1 MASPW
6 RLILERLSGHDDRAG
21 ADRTVE
27 SVADQ
32 ARKRMPQEQP
42 LAIAPPAAAQPQPVS
57 SPSQQQQQEEAP
69 MPEFDP
75 MEHLG
80 QRNELLHVRFGYMAD
95 RLEDLKTLTEDFS
108 LLTKP
113 IEEMA
118 IELPRAKARILEY
131 EALLQREVQ
140 DNRATKADLGELRE
154 KHSAAL
160 DERLAAVN
168 RSRALA
174 EELERSDSAVAD
186 HRIRLAEF
194 ETLVRTAERR
204 AGNEVANRE
213 RLDGEIASLTAEL
226 SEKDESLQSLT
237 RDVGR
242 QAERVADLD
251 RECQR
256 LQKIV
261 DNQVHQIVDIQ
272 GKHHELEKASFEQV
286 QTIEDLRNRRESE
299 RSERQKAAHAQDLA
313 LSALSAEK
321 ASLLLKVDELS
332 ARLGAADQSV
342 VQLRGLLSER
352 EGALRLSEDQLRSH
366 SKERA
371 AIERQHA
378 ALEQQMTDRSAQLA
392 ELKGITDDA
401 GKRVE
406 MLTKALSAKSAA
418 HDGAM
423 EKAQARSL
431 RIDELTARFE
441 KERTSLDA
449 TNRRLVEE
457 LENERAERTLAQGAL
472 KIARES
478 RASLQRQNEALKRSN
493 RAMRNAAVEGEEPD
507 QHRIDETV
515 EAAAWAGPDEPSS
528 NVKPFPPKSREL
540 GDNE

>member
-6 RLILERLSGHDDRAG
+6 RLILDRLSGHDDRSDAERAPQRA
-21 ADRTVE
+21 ADEAPRRAPEEQVLAITQE
-27 SVADQ
+27 PSPQRSVSV
-32 ARKRMPQEQP
+32 PEQEQEAP
-42 LAIAPPAAAQPQPVS
+42 LAD
-57 SPSQQQQQEEAP
+57 
-69 MPEFDP
+69 FDR

-118 IELPRAKARILEY
+118 TELPKAKARILEY

-140 DNRATKADLGELRE
+140 DNRSTKADLSELRD
-154 KHSAAL
+154 KHAGAL

-174 EELERSDSAVAD
+174 EELERSDAAVAD
-186 HRIRLAEF
+186 HRIRLAEL
-194 ETLVRTAERR
+194 ETLVKTAERR
-204 AGNEVANRE
+204 AMNEVGNRE
-213 RLDGEIASLTAEL
+213 RLEAEINALTSEVV
-226 SEKDESLQSLT
+226 EKDDNLQSLSQQ
-237 RDVGR
+237 VNR
-242 QAERVADLD
+242 QAERAANLD

-261 DNQVHQIVDIQ
+261 DSQVHQIVDIQ

-286 QTIEDLRNRRESE
+286 HTIEDLRNRRESE
-299 RSERQKAAHAQDLA
+299 RAERQKAAHSQDLA

-332 ARLGAADQSV
+332 ARLGATDQSV
-342 VQLRGLLSER
+342 TQLRNLLSER
-352 EGALRLSEDQLRSH
+352 EGALRAAEEQLRTH
-366 SKERA
+366 SKDRA

-378 ALEQQMTDRSAQLA
+378 ALEQQMAERSAQLA
-392 ELKGITDDA
+392 ELKGVSDDA
-401 GKRVE
+401 AKRVE
-406 MLTKALSAKSAA
+406 MLTKALSAKTAA
-418 HDGAM
+418 HDAAT
-423 EKAQARSL
+423 EKAHARSL
-431 RIDELTARFE
+431 RIDDLTGRFE
-441 KERTSLDA
+441 KERASFDSA
-449 TNRRLVEE
+449 NRRLVEE

-493 RAMRNAAVEGEEPD
+493 RAMRNAVADDGEREPSA
-507 QHRIDETV
+507 IA
-515 EAAAWAGPDEPSS
+515 EAYDVAERDEPGEASS
-528 NVKPFPPKSREL
+528 NVKPFPPKLREQ
-540 GDNE
+540 GDND

>member
-6 RLILERLSGHDDRAG
+6 RLILERLSGHDDRSDAG
-21 ADRTVE
+21 RVARPAAGEALRQAPDGVMSAIARQPGPPRSE
-27 SVADQ
+27 SVSE
-32 ARKRMPQEQP
+32 REEK
-42 LAIAPPAAAQPQPVS
+42 APVA
-57 SPSQQQQQEEAP
+57 
-69 MPEFDP
+69 EFDP

-95 RLEDLKTLTEDFS
+95 RLEDLKTLTEDFN
-108 LLTKP
+108 LLTRP

-118 IELPRAKARILEY
+118 TELPKAKARILEY

-140 DNRATKADLGELRE
+140 DNTSIKADLSELRD
-154 KHSAAL
+154 KHAVAL

-174 EELERSDSAVAD
+174 EELERGDAMAAD
-186 HRIRLAEF
+186 HRIRLTEL
-194 ETLVRTAERR
+194 ETLGKTAERR
-204 AGNEVANRE
+204 AMNEVANRE
-213 RLDGEIASLTAEL
+213 RLEAEINALTAEL
-226 SEKDESLQSLT
+226 SEKDDSLQSLT
-237 RDVGR
+237 QQVNR
-242 QAERVADLD
+242 QTERAADLD

-272 GKHHELEKASFEQV
+272 GKHHELEKASYEQV

-299 RSERQKAAHAQDLA
+299 RAERQKAAHAQDLA
-313 LSALSAEK
+313 LSALSADK
-321 ASLLLKVDELS
+321 ASLLLKVDELA
-332 ARLGAADQSV
+332 ARLGATDQSV
-342 VQLRGLLSER
+342 TQLRGLLGDR
-352 EGALRLSEDQLRSH
+352 EGALRTAEEHLRAH
-366 SKERA
+366 SKDRA

-392 ELKGITDDA
+392 ELKGISDDA
-401 GKRVE
+401 VKRVE

-418 HDGAM
+418 HDAAT

-431 RIDELTARFE
+431 RIDDLTGRFD
-441 KERTSLDA
+441 KERASLDA
-449 TNRRLVEE
+449 ANRRLVEE

-493 RAMRNAAVEGEEPD
+493 RAMRNAVADEDERGQPGMGEAVDVVEWDEAGE
-507 QHRIDETV
+507 T
-515 EAAAWAGPDEPSS
+515 SS
-528 NVKPFPPKSREL
+528 NVKPFPPKVREQ